1 MRTAHLAAVAMTVSV
16 GLSVTSTAAASVTL
30 AAGES
35 GCDLFSTSGC
45 LMNHT
50 GGGSFDD
57 PAQIVAGY
65 NAGHAA
71 TPSPED
77 LPTLTLLGKAEDVQ
91 ANGDVTFTDNGD
103 AWVFSN
109 LPWFVS
115 YYAVKAGP
123 NQIQLFGIAPASKGF
138 TATNSRIL
146 VGRGNI
152 ANISHVTFF
161 GAPGGAV
168 VPEPSAWAL
177 MLLGFGGAGAMLRRR
192 KTAIA

>member
-1 MRTAHLAAVAMTVSV
+1 MKTAHLAALALTFSAA
-16 GLSVTSTAAASVTL
+16 LSVTSTAAASVTL

-35 GCDLFSTSGC
+35 GCNLFSASGC

-71 TPSPED
+71 TPAPED
-77 LPTLTLLGKAEDVQ
+77 LPTLTLLGKAENVQ
-91 ANGDVTFTDNGD
+91 ADGDVTFTDNGD
-103 AWVFSN
+103 EWVFSN

-138 TATNSRIL
+138 TAANTRIL

-152 ANISHVTFF
+152 ADISHVTFF
-161 GAPGGAV
+161 GAPGGGI
-168 VPEPSAWAL
+168 VPEPGTWAL
-177 MLLGFGGAGAMLRRR
+177 MLVGFGGAGAMLRRR